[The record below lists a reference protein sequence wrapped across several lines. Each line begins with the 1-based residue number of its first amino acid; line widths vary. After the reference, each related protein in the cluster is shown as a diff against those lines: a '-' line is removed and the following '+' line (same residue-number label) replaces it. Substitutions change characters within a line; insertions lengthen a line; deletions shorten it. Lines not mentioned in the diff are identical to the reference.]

1 MVNKMRLSKILGIK
15 KHSLVS
21 IVGSGGKTTFMYTL
35 GKELRRDN
43 RVLLSTTTKIFC
55 PKSEE
60 ADFLVIGKEKF
71 KNIINQ
77 KSKGI
82 YVYGGS
88 KIENE
93 KLTAISQK
101 EIEDAVKSFDY
112 IILEADGSK
121 CKPLKGWNNN
131 EPVIY
136 DETEITLGVMSLE
149 VIGKKIDDRIIH
161 RIEEFTKLIKGLEG
175 DTIIT
180 DHLIKVIFSQEGLFK
195 NSRGKKILYLNKVE
209 SEKDSVN
216 LELLLEKIKEN
227 NAEIKLLDKVIYG
240 SLKNKNYNY
249 IDLFNN

>member
-88 KIENE
+88 KM
-93 KLTAISQK
+93 LLRAL
-101 EIEDAVKSFDY
+101 
-112 IILEADGSK
+112 IIL
-121 CKPLKGWNNN
+121 
-131 EPVIY
+131 
-136 DETEITLGVMSLE
+136 
-149 VIGKKIDDRIIH
+149 
-161 RIEEFTKLIKGLEG
+161 
-175 DTIIT
+175 
-180 DHLIKVIFSQEGLFK
+180 
-195 NSRGKKILYLNKVE
+195 
-209 SEKDSVN
+209 
-216 LELLLEKIKEN
+216 
-227 NAEIKLLDKVIYG
+227 
-240 SLKNKNYNY
+240 SLKQMALNASP
-249 IDLFNN
+249 